1 MRVRKYSFFRD
12 VRGFVNS
19 DTNDSYV
26 LYGGGVVTHPP
37 LLQNEALLN

>member
-1 MRVRKYSFFRD
+1 MITFLLSDVQEFFL
-12 VRGFVNS
+12 NS

-26 LYGGGVVTHPP
+26 LCGGGVVTHPP